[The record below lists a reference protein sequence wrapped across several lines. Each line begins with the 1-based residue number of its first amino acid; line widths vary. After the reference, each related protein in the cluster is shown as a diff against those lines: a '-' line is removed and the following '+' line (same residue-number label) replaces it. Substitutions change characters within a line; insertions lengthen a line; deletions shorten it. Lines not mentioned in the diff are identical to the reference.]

1 MQNKLMQFSEDAVF
15 FIFKM
20 LNLLLTAICI
30 IEELKKKNI
39 LSISHSHFLYFIL
52 NKITCKV
59 AFWRWNFLAN
69 LEKSG
74 TFRSSS
80 LNEKQRK

>member
-1 MQNKLMQFSEDAVF
+1 MQNKLMQFSEDTVF

-30 IEELKKKNI
+30 IEELKKNI

-52 NKITCKV
+52 KKITCKV
-59 AFWRWNFLAN
+59 AF
-69 LEKSG
+69 
-74 TFRSSS
+74 
-80 LNEKQRK
+80 